1 MNGASHQRR
10 DFMVKTKAQARKRL
24 QEARDKIMNVVMWWP
39 EQNAQGDRL
48 FKVMKELD
56 KARKSLK

>member
-1 MNGASHQRR
+1 MKWR
-10 DFMVKTKAQARKRL
+10 DIMSGVRMTKAAARKRL
-24 QEARDKIMNVVMWWP
+24 KEARQKVMSVVMWWP